1 MHIRHLIPLFDRAR
15 DRSEALV
22 LATVVD
28 TVGSTY
34 TKRGAQMLFT
44 RDERYSGMLSGGCL
58 EADLAGHARTVAIT
72 GEPRRVR
79 YDQTDPDAQLLG
91 LGSGCEGTMDILLQ
105 RLDPSGRWEPL
116 AGMLEAFRARRTESV
131 LLVVQSSDPGIPL
144 GSGRF
149 AGTGAGFGA
158 GPGGDARIALALG
171 AVREA
176 VPGPHATPQ
185 LHREALPGVDALRLP
200 VEPPPQ
206 ILLLGA
212 GPDARP
218 VAELFAFLDWDV
230 TVCDH
235 REHYAQCDFFPQAR
249 EVRTAD
255 VHSIAD
261 FLAGRRTDAAAPPF
275 DAAVVM
281 SHHLDTDR
289 EYLRALAATAIP
301 YLGLLGPAARRDKI
315 LAGLGGDAH
324 RLKDRLHGP
333 TGLAIGATTPAGIA
347 LSIAAEI
354 HACLGRA
361 CPDSREG
368 RGP

>member
-1 MHIRHLIPLFDRAR
+1 MHLRHLIPLFERAR
-15 DRSEALV
+15 ERSEPLV

-58 EADLAGHARTVAIT
+58 EADLAGHARSVATT
-72 GEPRRVR
+72 GKPRRVR
-79 YDQTDPDAQLLG
+79 YDQTSADAELLG

-105 RLDPSGRWEPL
+105 RLDPADRLEPL
-116 AGMLEAFRARRTESV
+116 AGMLDAFRARRTESV
-131 LLVVQSSDPGIPL
+131 LLVVQSNDPAVPL

-149 AGTGAGFGA
+149 AGSGAGFGA
-158 GPGGDARIALALG
+158 DAGEAARIAGALRAAHVG
-171 AVREA
+171 A
-176 VPGPHATPQ
+176 PGTGPAPQ
-185 LHREALPGVDALRLP
+185 LHREALPGVDALQLF
-200 VEPPPQ
+200 VTPPPQ

-230 TVCDH
+230 TVSDH
-235 REHYAQCDFFPQAR
+235 RAHYAQREFFAR
-249 EVRTAD
+249 AHDVRTTEVPAIAAYLAARHAD
-255 VHSIAD
+255 
-261 FLAGRRTDAAAPPF
+261 RAAPPF

-281 SHHLDTDR
+281 SHHLESDR

-301 YLGLLGPAARRDKI
+301 YLGLLGPPARRDKI
-315 LAGLGGDAH
+315 LAGLGDDAQ
-324 RLKDRLHGP
+324 RLTGRLHAP
-333 TGLAIGATTPAGIA
+333 IGLGIQASTPEGIA

-361 CPDSREG
+361 GPGGRESSG
-368 RGP
+368 S